1 MNIARLLSAVLLA
14 TLPLAAHT
22 LPGPQ
27 LSSPTVISS
36 VNPDELRIFTADIAT
51 SPDGR
56 GILAWAEGGFV
67 YLQRLN
73 ADGSANGMRINAN
86 AVGTGEVRGVDV
98 VMDND
103 ANFALTYTKGQQQDA
118 VVYFRRFLADGSPE
132 AIEYD
137 DQSMQPYNLAGLQ
150 TCASQRKVATSNPA
164 MDMDADGN
172 VALVFDGATYCAST
186 IERNQTIYRYLPKS
200 ASASAPLAVA
210 SVNVTDNIA
219 RTRLSAVDIQ
229 GSLVTIATTGLP
241 SGRQQIS
248 LSRYNGT
255 TQQSTVQVADFQ
267 SNVAGPPRF
276 AVHRSAS
283 GTATVVWSASTFNAQ
298 TSSFSAPSV
307 RMRSFD
313 ANNTPLTDTPVELIS
328 NSTLLGLSTEPD
340 GDYAIYTRRQNLDL
354 WSIFRFSDAGVAGET
369 RQGTN
374 VYNNGYWQT
383 APISISPTLS
393 GNNYVVLYNRSD
405 SDDSTL
411 LHVLRYGGPQGTL
424 KLDMQLSRNP
434 IIAGAG
440 DQIALRW
447 ISNAIGPFSNGT
459 CQASG
464 NWGGFVAPSGVR
476 DLGLFTVAGDRTYSL
491 LCGPA
496 MEGLFQSVTLNVQ
509 NAEQELAT
517 PTINFTAT
525 PANLQGNA
533 TSTLSWST
541 TNATTCDAT
550 GEWSGSKA
558 VNGSET
564 VGPFATAGSRTYTLT
579 CRNQGGPFA
588 TQSVDVTVA
597 SDTTPDTF
605 SFTAVTGQTPS
616 TNTAS
621 NTVTIA
627 GLNSPA
633 PISITGG
640 TYSNNGSQF
649 TSAAGTISNG
659 QTLQLRTDSPAEP
672 GETAVVTVTVGDF
685 STSFTVTT
693 RMPDGASTAMVDDV
707 DNNPVEFMSSEGTLN
722 NLRTVATP
730 MGAPTTREYPNG
742 FFAFNLDNV
751 TANSTV
757 TVTITLPADARPTS
771 YVKCNADGSSCAE
784 FGGATFNNN
793 VVVLT
798 LTDNG
803 AGDNDPREGFISDP
817 GAPAVTPAAA
827 SGGSSVSSGGGGGGS
842 LNAMLLPL
850 VGLLLWRVRRKA
862 S

>member
-1 MNIARLLSAVLLA
+1 MKFARLLSATLL
-14 TLPLAAHT
+14 TITPLVAHT

-27 LSSPTVISS
+27 LSAPNVISP
-36 VNPDELRIFTADIAT
+36 VNADTPRIFSADIAT
-51 SPDGR
+51 APDGR
-56 GILAWAEGGFV
+56 GILAWSEGGFV

-73 ADGSANGMRINAN
+73 ADGTANGMRINAN

-103 ANFALTYTKGQQQDA
+103 ANFALAYTKGFDRDA

-137 DQSMQPYNLAGLQ
+137 NQSMRPYSVVGLPE
-150 TCASQRKVATSNPA
+150 CGDREVGTSAPA
-164 MDMDADGN
+164 MDMDAAGN
-172 VALVFDGATYCAST
+172 VALVFDAATYCGNV
-186 IERNQTIYRYLPKS
+186 IERNQAVYRYMPKS
-200 ASASAPLAVA
+200 APASEPLAFA
-210 SVNVTDNIA
+210 TATATDTEP
-219 RTRLSAVDIQ
+219 RTRISAVDIQ
-229 GSLVTIATTGLP
+229 GTLVTIATTGLP
-241 SGRQQIS
+241 NGRQQIS
-248 LSRYNGT
+248 LARYSGT
-255 TQQSTVQVADFQ
+255 TLQSTVSVADFQ
-267 SNVAGPPRF
+267 SRISGATGF
-276 AVHRSAS
+276 AVHRSAA

-313 ANNTPLTDTPVELIS
+313 ANNAPLTDAPVELITS
-328 NSTLLGLSTEPD
+328 STLLGLSTEPD

-374 VYNNGYWQT
+374 VYNNGFWQT
-383 APISISPTLS
+383 VPLAISPTLS
-393 GNNYVVLYNRSD
+393 GNNYTVLYNRSD
-405 SDDSTL
+405 ADDSTL

-424 KLDMQLSRNP
+424 KLDMQVSRNP
-434 IIAGAG
+434 IVAGAG

-447 ISNAIGPFSNGT
+447 ISNAIGPFSGGT

-476 DLGLFTVAGDRTYSL
+476 DLGFFTVAGDRTYSL

-496 MEGLFQSVTLNVQ
+496 MDGLFQSVTLNVQ
-509 NAEQELAT
+509 STEQPLPT

-541 TNATTCDAT
+541 TNATTCDAS

-564 VGPFATAGSRTYTLT
+564 VGPFASAGSRTYTLT

-597 SDTTPDTF
+597 SDTTPDSF
-605 SFTAVTGQTPS
+605 SFTAVTNSNPS
-616 TNTAS
+616 LDTQS
-621 NTVTIA
+621 NTITIA
-627 GLNSPA
+627 GLNAAA
-633 PISITGG
+633 PLSITGG
-640 TYSNNGSQF
+640 TYSIDGSQF

-659 QTLQLRTDSPAEP
+659 QTLRLRVTASAEP
-672 GETAVVTVTVGDF
+672 GETVVATVTVGDF
-685 STSFTVTT
+685 STNFSVTT
-693 RMPDGASTAMVDDV
+693 RMPDGASTAMVNDV

-771 YVKCNADGSSCAE
+771 YVKCNADGSSCAD
-784 FGGATFNNN
+784 FAGATFNNN

-827 SGGSSVSSGGGGGGS
+827 SGSASVGGGGGGS
-842 LNAMLLPL
+842 LNAMLLPV
-850 VGLLLWRVRRKA
+850 VGFLLWRVRRKA
-862 S
+862 G

>member
-1 MNIARLLSAVLLA
+1 MKFARLLSATLL
-14 TLPLAAHT
+14 TITPLVAHT

-27 LSSPTVISS
+27 LSAPNVISP
-36 VNPDELRIFTADIAT
+36 VNADTPRIFSADIAT
-51 SPDGR
+51 APDGR
-56 GILAWAEGGFV
+56 GILAWSEGGFV

-73 ADGSANGMRINAN
+73 ADGTANGMRINAN

-103 ANFALTYTKGQQQDA
+103 ANFALAYTKGFDRDA

-137 DQSMQPYNLAGLQ
+137 NQSMRPYSVVGLPECGDRQ
-150 TCASQRKVATSNPA
+150 VGTSAPA

-172 VALVFDGATYCAST
+172 VALVFDAATYCGNV
-186 IERNQTIYRYLPKS
+186 IERNQGVYRYMPKS
-200 ASASAPLAVA
+200 APASEPLAFISA
-210 SVNVTDNIA
+210 TATDTEP
-219 RTRLSAVDIQ
+219 RTRISAVDIQ
-229 GSLVTIATTGLP
+229 GTLVTIATTGLP
-241 SGRQQIS
+241 NGRQQIS
-248 LSRYNGT
+248 LVRYNGT

-267 SNVAGPPRF
+267 SRISGATGF
-276 AVHRSAS
+276 AVRRSAA
-283 GTATVVWSASTFNAQ
+283 GTATVVWSASTFNGQ
-298 TSSFSAPSV
+298 TSTFSAPSV

-313 ANNTPLTDTPVELIS
+313 ANNAPLTDAPVELIT
-328 NSTLLGLSTEPD
+328 NSTLLGLSTEAD
-340 GDYAIYTRRQNLDL
+340 GDYAIYTRRENLDL
-354 WSIFRFSDAGVAGET
+354 WSIYRFSDAGVAGEI

-374 VYNNGYWQT
+374 VYNNGFWQT
-383 APISISPTLS
+383 VPLAISPTLS
-393 GNNYVVLYNRSD
+393 GNNYTVLYNRSD
-405 SDDSTL
+405 ADDSTK

-424 KLDMQLSRNP
+424 KLDMQVSRNP
-434 IIAGAG
+434 IVAGAG

-447 ISNAIGPFSNGT
+447 ISNAIGPFSGGT

-476 DLGLFTVAGDRTYSL
+476 DLGFFTTAGDRTYSL

-496 MEGLFQSVTLNVQ
+496 MDGLFQSVTLNVQ
-509 NAEQELAT
+509 STEQPLPT

-525 PANLQGNA
+525 PANLEGNA
-533 TSTLSWST
+533 TSTLTWST
-541 TNATTCDAT
+541 TNATTCEAS

-564 VGPFATAGSRTYTLT
+564 VGPFTTAGSRTYTLT
-579 CRNQGGPFA
+579 CRNQNGPFA
-588 TQSVDVTVA
+588 TQSVDVIVA
-597 SDTTPDTF
+597 SDTTPDSF
-605 SFTAVTGQTPS
+605 SFTAVTDSRPS
-616 TNTAS
+616 LDTQS
-621 NTVTIA
+621 NTITIT
-627 GLNSPA
+627 GLNAAA
-633 PISITGG
+633 PLSITGG
-640 TYSNNGSQF
+640 TYSVDGSQF

-659 QTLQLRTDSPAEP
+659 QTLRLRITASAEP
-672 GETAVVTVTVGDF
+672 GETVVATVTVGDF
-685 STSFTVTT
+685 STNFSVTT
-693 RMPDGASTAMVDDV
+693 RMPDGASTAMVNDV

-730 MGAPTTREYPNG
+730 MGAPTTRAYPNG

-771 YVKCNADGSSCAE
+771 YVKCNADGSSCAD
-784 FGGATFNNN
+784 FAGATFNNN

-827 SGGSSVSSGGGGGGS
+827 SGSASVGGGGGGS

-862 S
+862 G

>member
-1 MNIARLLSAVLLA
+1 MKFARLLSATLL
-14 TLPLAAHT
+14 TITPLVAHT

-27 LSSPTVISS
+27 LSAPNVISP
-36 VNPDELRIFTADIAT
+36 VNTDTPRIFSADIAT
-51 SPDGR
+51 APDGR
-56 GILAWAEGGFV
+56 GILAWSEGGFV

-73 ADGSANGMRINAN
+73 ADGTANGMRINAN

-103 ANFALTYTKGQQQDA
+103 ANFALAYTKGFDRDA

-137 DQSMQPYNLAGLQ
+137 NQSMRPYSVVGLPECGDRQ
-150 TCASQRKVATSNPA
+150 VGTSAPA

-172 VALVFDGATYCAST
+172 VALVFDAATYCGNV
-186 IERNQTIYRYLPKS
+186 IERNQGVYRYMPKS
-200 ASASAPLAVA
+200 APASEPLAF
-210 SVNVTDNIA
+210 VTATATDTEP
-219 RTRLSAVDIQ
+219 RTRISAVDIQ
-229 GSLVTIATTGLP
+229 GTLVTIATTGLP
-241 SGRQQIS
+241 NGRQQIS
-248 LSRYNGT
+248 LVRYNGT

-267 SNVAGPPRF
+267 SRISGATGF
-276 AVHRSAS
+276 AVRRSTA
-283 GTATVVWSASTFNAQ
+283 GTATVVWSASTFNGQ
-298 TSSFSAPSV
+298 TSTFSAPSV

-313 ANNTPLTDTPVELIS
+313 ANNAPLTDAPVELIT
-328 NSTLLGLSTEPD
+328 NSTLLGLSTEAD
-340 GDYAIYTRRQNLDL
+340 GDYAIYTRRDNLDL
-354 WSIFRFSDAGVAGET
+354 WSIYRFSDAGVAGEI

-383 APISISPTLS
+383 VPLAISPNLP
-393 GNNYVVLYNRSD
+393 GNNYTVLYNRSD
-405 SDDSTL
+405 ADDSTK

-424 KLDMQLSRNP
+424 KLDMQVSRNP
-434 IIAGAG
+434 IVAGAG

-447 ISNAIGPFSNGT
+447 ISNAIGPFSGGT

-476 DLGLFTVAGDRTYSL
+476 DLGFFTVAGDRTYSL

-496 MEGLFQSVTLNVQ
+496 MDGLSQSVTLNVQ
-509 NAEQELAT
+509 STEQPLPT

-525 PANLQGNA
+525 PANLQGNS

-541 TNATTCDAT
+541 TNATTCDAS
-550 GEWSGSKA
+550 GEWTGNKA

-588 TQSVDVTVA
+588 TQSVDVNVA
-597 SDTTPDTF
+597 SDTTPDAF
-605 SFTAVTGQTPS
+605 SFTAITNSNPS
-616 TNTAS
+616 LDTQS
-621 NTVTIA
+621 NTITIA
-627 GLNSPA
+627 GLNAPA
-633 PISITGG
+633 ALSITGG
-640 TYSNNGSQF
+640 TYSIDGSQF
-649 TSAAGTISNG
+649 TSANGTISNG
-659 QTLQLRTDSPAEP
+659 QTLRLRVTASADP
-672 GETAVVTVTVGDF
+672 GETVVATVTVGDF
-685 STSFTVTT
+685 STNFSVTT

-730 MGAPTTREYPNG
+730 MGAPSTREYPNG
-742 FFAFNLDNV
+742 FFAFNIDNV
-751 TANSTV
+751 AANSTV

-771 YVKCNADGSSCAE
+771 YVKCNADGSSCAD
-784 FGGATFNNN
+784 FAGATFNNN

-803 AGDNDPREGFISDP
+803 AGDTDPREGFISDP

-827 SGGSSVSSGGGGGGS
+827 PGSASVGGGGGGS
-842 LNAMLLPL
+842 LNAMLLPV
-850 VGLLLWRVRRKA
+850 VGFLLWRVRRKA
-862 S
+862 G

>member
-1 MNIARLLSAVLLA
+1 MKFARLLSATLL
-14 TLPLAAHT
+14 TITPLVAHT

-27 LSSPTVISS
+27 LSAPNVISP
-36 VNPDELRIFTADIAT
+36 VNADTPRIFSADIAT
-51 SPDGR
+51 APDGR
-56 GILAWAEGGFV
+56 GILAWSEGGFV

-73 ADGSANGMRINAN
+73 ADGTANGMRINAN

-103 ANFALTYTKGQQQDA
+103 ANFALAYTKGFDRDA

-137 DQSMQPYNLAGLQ
+137 NQSMRPYSVVGLPECGDRQ
-150 TCASQRKVATSNPA
+150 VGTSAPA

-172 VALVFDGATYCAST
+172 VALVFDAATYCGNV
-186 IERNQTIYRYLPKS
+186 IERNQGVYRYMPKS
-200 ASASAPLAVA
+200 APASEPLAFISA
-210 SVNVTDNIA
+210 TATDTEP
-219 RTRLSAVDIQ
+219 RTRISAVDIQ
-229 GSLVTIATTGLP
+229 GTLVTIATTGLP
-241 SGRQQIS
+241 NGRQQIS
-248 LSRYNGT
+248 LVRYNGT

-267 SNVAGPPRF
+267 SRISGATGF
-276 AVHRSAS
+276 AVRRSAA
-283 GTATVVWSASTFNAQ
+283 GTATVVWSASTFNGQ
-298 TSSFSAPSV
+298 TSTFSAPSV

-313 ANNTPLTDTPVELIS
+313 ANNAPLTDAPVELIT
-328 NSTLLGLSTEPD
+328 NSTLLGLSTEAD
-340 GDYAIYTRRQNLDL
+340 GDYAIYTRRENLDL
-354 WSIFRFSDAGVAGET
+354 WSIYRFSDAGVAGEI

-374 VYNNGYWQT
+374 VYNNGFWQT
-383 APISISPTLS
+383 VPLAISPTLS
-393 GNNYVVLYNRSD
+393 GNNYTVLYNRSD
-405 SDDSTL
+405 ADDSTK

-424 KLDMQLSRNP
+424 KLDMQVSRNP
-434 IIAGAG
+434 IVAGAG

-447 ISNAIGPFSNGT
+447 ISNAIGPFSGGT

-464 NWGGFVAPSGVR
+464 NWGGFVTPSGVR
-476 DLGLFTVAGDRTYSL
+476 DLGFFTVAGERTYSL

-496 MEGLFQSVTLNVQ
+496 MDGLFQSVKLNVQ
-509 NAEQELAT
+509 STEQPLAT

-525 PANLQGNA
+525 PATLEGNA
-533 TSTLSWST
+533 TSTLTWST
-541 TNATTCDAT
+541 TNATTCDAS

-579 CRNQGGPFA
+579 CRNQNGPFA

-597 SDTTPDTF
+597 SDTTPDSF
-605 SFTAVTGQTPS
+605 SFTAITNSNPS
-616 TNTAS
+616 LDTQS
-621 NTVTIA
+621 NTITIA
-627 GLNSPA
+627 GLNAPA
-633 PISITGG
+633 ALGITGG
-640 TYSNNGSQF
+640 TYSIDGSQF
-649 TSAAGTISNG
+649 TSANGTISNG
-659 QTLQLRTDSPAEP
+659 QTLRLRVTASADP
-672 GETAVVTVTVGDF
+672 GETVVATVTVGDF
-685 STSFTVTT
+685 STNFSVTT
-693 RMPDGASTAMVDDV
+693 RMPDDASTAMVEDV

-771 YVKCNADGSSCAE
+771 YVKCNADGSSCAD
-784 FGGATFNNN
+784 FAGATFNNN

-827 SGGSSVSSGGGGGGS
+827 SGSASVGGGGGGS

-850 VGLLLWRVRRKA
+850 VGFLLWRVRRKTG
-862 S
+862 

>member
-1 MNIARLLSAVLLA
+1 MKFARLLSAMLLTIA
-14 TLPLAAHT
+14 PLVAHT

-27 LSSPTVISS
+27 LSTPTVISP
-36 VNPDELRIFTADIAT
+36 VNPDQLRIFTADIAT
-51 SPDGR
+51 APDGR

-73 ADGSANGMRINAN
+73 ADGTTNGTRINAN
-86 AVGTGEVRGVDV
+86 AVGTGEVRDV
-98 VMDND
+98 LVAMDND
-103 ANFALTYTKGQQQDA
+103 ANFALAYTKGFGRDA

-137 DQSMQPYNLAGLQ
+137 NQSMRPYSVVGLPE
-150 TCASQRKVATSNPA
+150 CGDRRVGTSAPA
-164 MDMDADGN
+164 MDMDTAGN
-172 VALVFDGATYCAST
+172 VALVFDAAIYCGT
-186 IERNQTIYRYLPKS
+186 VIQRNQAVYRYMPKS
-200 ASASAPLAVA
+200 APASEPLAFASADA
-210 SVNVTDNIA
+210 TDTEP
-219 RTRLSAVDIQ
+219 RTRISAVDIQ
-229 GSLVTIATTGLP
+229 GTLVTIATTGLP
-241 SGRQQIS
+241 NGRQQIS
-248 LSRYNGT
+248 MVRYNGT

-267 SNVAGPPRF
+267 SRISGATGF
-276 AVHRSAS
+276 AVRRSTA
-283 GTATVVWSASTFNAQ
+283 GTATVVWSASTFNGQ
-298 TSSFSAPSV
+298 TSTFSAPSV

-313 ANNTPLTDTPVELIS
+313 ANNAPLTDAPVELIT
-328 NSTLLGLSTEPD
+328 NSTLLGLSTEAD
-340 GDYAIYTRRQNLDL
+340 GDYAIYTRRENLDL
-354 WSIFRFSDAGVAGET
+354 WSIYRFSDAGVAGEI

-374 VYNNGYWQT
+374 VYNNGFWQT
-383 APISISPTLS
+383 VPLAISPTLS
-393 GNNYVVLYNRSD
+393 GNNYTVLYNRSD
-405 SDDSTL
+405 TDDSTL

-424 KLDMQLSRNP
+424 KLDMQVSRNP
-434 IIAGAG
+434 IVAGAG

-447 ISNAIGPFSNGT
+447 ISNAIGPFSGGT

-476 DLGLFTVAGDRTYSL
+476 DLGFFTVAGDRTYSL

-496 MEGLFQSVTLNVQ
+496 MDGLFQSVTLNVQ
-509 NAEQELAT
+509 SAEQPLPT

-541 TNATTCDAT
+541 TNATTCDAS
-550 GEWSGSKA
+550 GEWTGSKA

-579 CRNQGGPFA
+579 CRNQNGPFA

-597 SDTTPDTF
+597 SDTTPDAF
-605 SFTAVTGQTPS
+605 SFTAVTDSNPS
-616 TNTAS
+616 LDTQS
-621 NTVTIA
+621 NTITIA
-627 GLNSPA
+627 GLNAPA
-633 PISITGG
+633 ALSITGG
-640 TYSNNGSQF
+640 TYSIDGSQF
-649 TSAAGTISNG
+649 TSANGTISNG
-659 QTLQLRTDSPAEP
+659 QTLRLRVTASADP
-672 GETAVVTVTVGDF
+672 GETVVATVTVGDF
-685 STSFTVTT
+685 STNFSVTT
-693 RMPDGASTAMVDDV
+693 RMPDDASTAMVEDV

-771 YVKCNADGSSCAE
+771 YVKCNADGSSCAD
-784 FGGATFNNN
+784 FAGATFNNN

-817 GAPAVTPAAA
+817 GAPAVTPAVA
-827 SGGSSVSSGGGGGGS
+827 SGSASVGGGGGGS

>member
-1 MNIARLLSAVLLA
+1 MKFARLLSAMLLTIA
-14 TLPLAAHT
+14 PLVAHT

-27 LSSPTVISS
+27 LSTPTVISP
-36 VNPDELRIFTADIAT
+36 VDADTPRIFSVDIAT
-51 SPDGR
+51 APDGR

-103 ANFALTYTKGQQQDA
+103 ANFALAYTKGQQQDA

-137 DQSMQPYNLAGLQ
+137 NQSMRPYSVVGLPECGDRQ
-150 TCASQRKVATSNPA
+150 VGTSSPA

-172 VALVFDGATYCAST
+172 VALAFDAATYCGT
-186 IERNQTIYRYLPKS
+186 VIQRNQTIYRYLPKS
-200 ASASAPLAVA
+200 APASAPLVVA

-276 AVHRSAS
+276 AVHRSTS

-354 WSIFRFSDAGVAGET
+354 WSIYRFSDAGVAGEI

-374 VYNNGYWQT
+374 VYNNGFWQT
-383 APISISPTLS
+383 VPLAISPTLS
-393 GNNYVVLYNRSD
+393 GNNYTVLYNRSD
-405 SDDSTL
+405 TDDSTL

-424 KLDMQLSRNP
+424 KLDMQVSRNP
-434 IIAGAG
+434 IVAGAG

-447 ISNAIGPFSNGT
+447 ISNAIGPFSGGT

-476 DLGLFTVAGDRTYSL
+476 DLGFFTVAGDRTYSL

-496 MEGLFQSVTLNVQ
+496 MDGLSQSVTLNVQ
-509 NAEQELAT
+509 STEQPLPT

-541 TNATTCDAT
+541 TNATTCDAS

-588 TQSVDVTVA
+588 TQSVDVNVA
-597 SDTTPDTF
+597 SDTTPDAF
-605 SFTAVTGQTPS
+605 SFTAITNSNPS
-616 TNTAS
+616 LDTQS
-621 NTVTIA
+621 NTITIA
-627 GLNSPA
+627 GLNAPA
-633 PISITGG
+633 ALSITGG
-640 TYSNNGSQF
+640 TYSIDGSQF
-649 TSAAGTISNG
+649 TSANGTISNG
-659 QTLQLRTDSPAEP
+659 QTLRLRVTASADP
-672 GETAVVTVTVGDF
+672 GETVVATVTVGDF
-685 STSFTVTT
+685 STNFSVTT
-693 RMPDGASTAMVDDV
+693 RMPDDASTAMVEDV

-771 YVKCNADGSSCAE
+771 YVKCNADGSSCAD
-784 FGGATFNNN
+784 FAGATFNNN

-827 SGGSSVSSGGGGGGS
+827 SGSASVGGGGGGS

-850 VGLLLWRVRRKA
+850 VGFLLWRVRRKA
-862 S
+862 G

>member
-1 MNIARLLSAVLLA
+1 MKFARLLSATLLA
-14 TLPLAAHT
+14 IAPLVAHT

-27 LSSPTVISS
+27 LSTPTVISP
-36 VNPDELRIFTADIAT
+36 VNPDQLRIFTADIAT
-51 SPDGR
+51 APDGR

-73 ADGSANGMRINAN
+73 ADGTTNGTRINAN
-86 AVGTGEVRGVDV
+86 AVGTGEVRDV
-98 VMDND
+98 LVAMDND
-103 ANFALTYTKGQQQDA
+103 ANFALAYTKGFDRDA

-132 AIEYD
+132 AIEYE
-137 DQSMQPYNLAGLQ
+137 DQSMQPYNLEGLQ
-150 TCASQRKVATSNPA
+150 TCASQRKIATSSPA
-164 MDMDADGN
+164 MDMDSAGN

-186 IERNQTIYRYLPKS
+186 VERNQTIYRYLPKS
-200 ASASAPLAVA
+200 ATASAPLALA
-210 SVNVTDNIA
+210 SVDVTDNIA
-219 RTRLSAVDIQ
+219 RTRYSAVDIQ
-229 GSLVTIATTGLP
+229 GSTVTITSTGLP
-241 SGRQQIS
+241 AGNQT
-248 LSRYNGT
+248 LTLFRYNGT
-255 TQQSTVQVADFQ
+255 VLQNTVNIATFQ
-267 SNVAGPPRF
+267 ARIFSSRQL
-276 AVHRSAS
+276 AVHQSAS
-283 GTATVVWSASTFNAQ
+283 GTATAVWQAATFDGQ
-298 TSSFSAPSV
+298 TNTFSAPSV

-313 ANNTPLTDTPVELIS
+313 SNNMALGDVTNLATISELI
-328 NSTLLGLSTEPD
+328 GLSTEAD
-340 GDYAIYTRRQNLDL
+340 GDYAIFTRRENQDA
-354 WSIFRFSDAGVAGET
+354 WTIYRFSDAGVAGEI

-374 VYNNGYWQT
+374 VYNNGFWQT
-383 APISISPTLS
+383 VPLTISPTLP
-393 GNNYVVLYNRSD
+393 GNNYTALYNRSD
-405 SDDSTL
+405 ADDSTK

-440 DQIALRW
+440 DQIVLRW
-447 ISNAIGPFSNGT
+447 ISNAIGPFAGGT
-459 CQASG
+459 CQSEFSLG
-464 NWGGFVAPSGVR
+464 SSLRAPTGQQN
-476 DLGLFTVAGDRTYSL
+476 LGTFTVAGDRTYGL
-491 LCGPA
+491 LCGP
-496 MEGLFQSVTLNVQ
+496 GDLRQSVTLNVQ
-509 NAEQELAT
+509 STEQPLPT

-541 TNATTCDAT
+541 TNATTCDAS

-588 TQSVDVTVA
+588 TQSVDVNVA
-597 SDTTPDTF
+597 SDTTPDSF
-605 SFTAVTGQTPS
+605 SFTAITNSNPS
-616 TNTAS
+616 LDTQS
-621 NTVTIA
+621 NTITIA
-627 GLNSPA
+627 GLNAPA
-633 PISITGG
+633 ALSITGG
-640 TYSNNGSQF
+640 TYSIDGSQF
-649 TSAAGTISNG
+649 TSANGTISNG
-659 QTLQLRTDSPAEP
+659 QTLRLRVTASADP
-672 GETAVVTVTVGDF
+672 GETVVATVTVGDF
-685 STSFTVTT
+685 STNFSVTT
-693 RMPDGASTAMVDDV
+693 RMPDDASTAMVEDV

-771 YVKCNADGSSCAE
+771 YVKCNADGSSCAD
-784 FGGATFNNN
+784 FAGATFNNN

-827 SGGSSVSSGGGGGGS
+827 SGSASVGGGGGGR

-850 VGLLLWRVRRKA
+850 VGFLLWRVRRKA
-862 S
+862 G

>member
-1 MNIARLLSAVLLA
+1 MKFARLLSATLL
-14 TLPLAAHT
+14 TITPLVAHT

-27 LSSPTVISS
+27 LSAPNVISP
-36 VNPDELRIFTADIAT
+36 VNADTPRIFSADIAT
-51 SPDGR
+51 APDGR
-56 GILAWAEGGFV
+56 GILAWSEGGFV

-73 ADGSANGMRINAN
+73 ADGTANGMRINAN

-103 ANFALTYTKGQQQDA
+103 ANFALAYTKGFDRDA

-137 DQSMQPYNLAGLQ
+137 NQSMRPYSVVGLPECGDRQ
-150 TCASQRKVATSNPA
+150 VGTSAPA

-172 VALVFDGATYCAST
+172 VALVFDAATYCGNV
-186 IERNQTIYRYLPKS
+186 IERNQGVYRYMPKS
-200 ASASAPLAVA
+200 APASEPLAFISA
-210 SVNVTDNIA
+210 TATDTEP
-219 RTRLSAVDIQ
+219 RTRISAVDIQ
-229 GSLVTIATTGLP
+229 GTLVTIATTGLP
-241 SGRQQIS
+241 NGRQQIS
-248 LSRYNGT
+248 LVRYNGT

-267 SNVAGPPRF
+267 SRISGATGF
-276 AVHRSAS
+276 AVRRSAA
-283 GTATVVWSASTFNAQ
+283 GTATVVWSASTFNGQ
-298 TSSFSAPSV
+298 TSTFSAPSV

-313 ANNTPLTDTPVELIS
+313 ANNAPLTDAPVELIT
-328 NSTLLGLSTEPD
+328 NSTLLGLSTEAD
-340 GDYAIYTRRQNLDL
+340 GDYAIYTRRENLDL
-354 WSIFRFSDAGVAGET
+354 WSIYRFSDAGVAGEI

-374 VYNNGYWQT
+374 VYNNGFWQT
-383 APISISPTLS
+383 VPLAISPTLS
-393 GNNYVVLYNRSD
+393 GNNYTVLYNRSD
-405 SDDSTL
+405 ADDSTK

-424 KLDMQLSRNP
+424 KLDMQVSRNP
-434 IIAGAG
+434 IVAGAG

-447 ISNAIGPFSNGT
+447 ISNAIGPFSGGT

-476 DLGLFTVAGDRTYSL
+476 DLGFFTTAGDRTYSL

-496 MEGLFQSVTLNVQ
+496 MDGLFQSVTLNVQ
-509 NAEQELAT
+509 STEQPLPT

-541 TNATTCDAT
+541 TNATTCDAS

-564 VGPFATAGSRTYTLT
+564 VGPFATAGNRTYTLT

-588 TQSVDVTVA
+588 TQSVDVNVA
-597 SDTTPDTF
+597 SDTTPDSF
-605 SFTAVTGQTPS
+605 SFTAITNSNPS
-616 TNTAS
+616 LDTQS
-621 NTVTIA
+621 NTITIA
-627 GLNSPA
+627 GLNAPA
-633 PISITGG
+633 ALSITGG
-640 TYSNNGSQF
+640 TYSIDGSQF
-649 TSAAGTISNG
+649 TSANGTISNG
-659 QTLQLRTDSPAEP
+659 QTLRLRVTASADP
-672 GETAVVTVTVGDF
+672 GETVVATVTVGDF
-685 STSFTVTT
+685 STNFSVTT
-693 RMPDGASTAMVDDV
+693 RMPDDASTAMVEDV
-707 DNNPVEFMSSEGTLN
+707 DNHPVEFMSSEGTLN

-771 YVKCNADGSSCAE
+771 YVKCNADGSSCAD
-784 FGGATFNNN
+784 FAGATFNNN

-817 GAPAVTPAAA
+817 GAPAVTPVAA
-827 SGGSSVSSGGGGGGS
+827 SGSASVGGGGGGS
-842 LNAMLLPL
+842 LNAMLLPV
-850 VGLLLWRVRRKA
+850 VGFLLWRVRRKA
-862 S
+862 G